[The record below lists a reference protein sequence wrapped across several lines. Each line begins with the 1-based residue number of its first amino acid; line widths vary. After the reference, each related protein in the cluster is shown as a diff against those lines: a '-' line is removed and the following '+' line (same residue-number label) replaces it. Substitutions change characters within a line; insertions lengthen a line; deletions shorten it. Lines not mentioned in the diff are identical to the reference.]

1 MRISPTKFISL
12 LFLVLSVFYLYSAYN
27 IQVFAFDENAPFNAR
42 TFPIYLGWAGIV
54 LSSLKII
61 LPEKNTI
68 IVNHKH
74 LDYKSITYLVII
86 SLIYAAV
93 ILKIG
98 YFISTSLF
106 LFASYY
112 FLGERRWGLMFILSF
127 PFVAAFMYLLH
138 GLLNIY
144 LRDPFLKYIGVMG

>member
-12 LFLVLSVFYLYSAYN
+12 LFLVLSVFYLYTAYN
-27 IQVFAFDENAPFNAR
+27 IQVFTFDENAPFNAR
-42 TFPIYLGWAGIV
+42 TFPIYLGWAGII

-61 LPEKNTI
+61 LPEKITTE
-68 IVNHKH
+68 VNHKH
-74 LDYKSITYLVII
+74 LDYKSITYLIVISI
-86 SLIYAAV
+86 IYAAL

>member
-12 LFLVLSVFYLYSAYN
+12 LFLALSVFYLYTAYN
-27 IQVFAFDENAPFNAR
+27 IQVFAFDENAPFNAK
-42 TFPIYLGWAGIV
+42 TFPIYLGWAGII

-61 LPEKNTI
+61 LPEKITTE
-68 IVNHKH
+68 VNHKH
-74 LDYKSITYLVII
+74 LDYKSIIYLLII

-112 FLGERRWGLMFILSF
+112 SLGERRWGLMFILSF